1 MSNQI
6 DEMGEELRQLLVQKA
21 EAASAWGLDVP
32 LVVRRARRRLARN
45 AVVCAVAL
53 ALLGYGAVSA
63 ANSLYL
69 APKPG
74 GSPPPPSKRV
84 VATIP
89 IDGNPTGIAVGEGSV
104 WVVHARRTFPSPE
117 KGQVAQEPVPGELS
131 RIDPATNQVTQKIE
145 VGGDPMDVITAFGAA
160 WVIDR
165 GEPRIVRVDPES
177 GSLTPIPLPTPIE
190 AAAAA
195 DGSIWASGFDDERV
209 FRIDPATGQVLSAV
223 AVGSKD
229 YKYIVPVDGQL
240 YGGIAESH
248 RLVRID
254 PSTNQVVASVEI
266 LSNGAESVAPLAA
279 ADGAMWGAT
288 CVPEPSPP
296 PPPDVKAAPPCMW
309 EVDRIDPATGDTVA
323 TITVGREEPEYPPAV
338 GHTSTSLASIAAGDG
353 SIWVTAG
360 DVTTEEDGSNL
371 ARGRL
376 LQIDPA
382 TNKVVSSTDT
392 TAGFALAVGEGGI
405 WAIDSQPNAGVVVRI
420 EE

>member
-6 DEMGEELRQLLVQKA
+6 DETGEELRQLLVRKA

-63 ANSLYL
+63 ASSLYL

-74 GSPPPPSKRV
+74 TSPSPPSKRV

-131 RIDPATNQVTQKIE
+131 RIDPATNQVTQRIE
-145 VGGDPMDVITAFGAA
+145 VGGDPMDVITAFGAV

-165 GEPRIVRVDPES
+165 GEPRIVRVDPET
-177 GSLTPIPLPTPIE
+177 GSVIGIPLPTPLE
-190 AAAAA
+190 SAAAA
-195 DGSIWASGFDDERV
+195 DGSIWVSAFEDERV
-209 FRIDPATGQVLSAV
+209 FRIDPATGELLATVS
-223 AVGSKD
+223 VGYRG
-229 YKYIVPVDGQL
+229 YKYILPVDGQL
-240 YGGIAESH
+240 FIAISDSH

-254 PSTNQVVASVEI
+254 PSTTQVVASVEV
-266 LSNGAESVAPLAA
+266 LSGGAPSVTSFAEAH
-279 ADGAMWGAT
+279 GAIWGAT

-296 PPPDVKAAPPCMW
+296 PSPDVKAAPFCTW
-309 EVDRIDPATGDTVA
+309 EVVRIDPVSGETTASIA
-323 TITVGREEPEYPPAV
+323 VGREEAEYPPPA
-338 GHTSTSLASIAAGDG
+338 GHTSKI
-353 SIWVTAG
+353 
-360 DVTTEEDGSNL
+360 
-371 ARGRL
+371 GR
-376 LQIDPA
+376 A
-382 TNKVVSSTDT
+382 HV
-392 TAGFALAVGEGGI
+392 
-405 WAIDSQPNAGVVVRI
+405 
-420 EE
+420 